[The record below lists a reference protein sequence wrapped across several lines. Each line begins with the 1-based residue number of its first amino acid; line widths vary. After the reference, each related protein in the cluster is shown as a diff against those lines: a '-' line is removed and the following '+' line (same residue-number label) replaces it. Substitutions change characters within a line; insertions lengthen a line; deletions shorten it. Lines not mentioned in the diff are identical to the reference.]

1 MNNNITE
8 DYVTFEVAK
17 LLKEKGFGVPCNY
30 YYREKEYVEALNKNR
45 ESLGLSERF
54 EEGSVGEQLNK
65 QHKGRLVNRNQYDT
79 TTSRPTQALAIKW
92 IRENFGISISINRE
106 AYYQEV
112 FDKYVYSITWPLNG
126 KYKAIASPYFEK
138 FEEATEAALL
148 CTLKRL
154 ISD

>member
-8 DYVTFEVAK
+8 DYVSFEVAK

-92 IRENFGISISINRE
+92 IRENFDIHLWIIPYDDNELSQTLYEWKCI
-106 AYYQEV
+106 
-112 FDKYVYSITWPLNG
+112 DKKDDWNDIEGYE
-126 KYKAIASPYFEK
+126 YFHSS
-138 FEEATEAALL
+138 EEATEAALL
-148 CTLKRL
+148 HTLKNL
-154 ISD
+154 IP